1 MPIKRRAGCTTF
13 LGSAPLQLACVE
25 YLGRLS
31 VASNG
36 SRWLDAHQ
44 TRKKKPS
51 GQVKVNRFA

>member
-36 SRWLDAHQ
+36 SRWLDVHQ
-44 TRKKKPS
+44 TRKKKL
-51 GQVKVNRFA
+51 QDKLK